1 MAQKH
6 PFPLNII
13 RGVFPILEK
22 ISPSY
27 ANNMAAKLFL
37 TPVRFGFTEKEKE
50 FLPKLKQYTLSQKGK
65 KIMVYSMGEG
75 PVVIGLH
82 GWAGRGIQFR
92 MFAEALAESGYK
104 FITFDAWGHGQSEG
118 KMSSL
123 FEFSEGLD
131 MILNQE
137 SNVKVV
143 LAHSLGSAAASYYAA
158 EKGTLPA
165 LVTFGAPVVA
175 EDILSSFTDTIN
187 ASKKIHAGI
196 RQKAIERYNTTFD
209 EVAMEN
215 TFKKVSCPVL
225 GLHGLEDKDVP
236 HTHLD
241 VLKSIQPNMDARK
254 YEGIGHRSILKNEKV
269 IEEVMGWINN
279 L

>member
-22 ISPSY
+22 ISPNF
-27 ANNMAAKLFL
+27 ANSLAAKLFL

-75 PVVIGLH
+75 PVVIGVH

-92 MFAEALAESGYK
+92 MIAEALAESGYK

-123 FEFSEGLD
+123 FEFSEGLE
-131 MILNQE
+131 MLLKQE

-175 EDILSSFTDTIN
+175 EDILTAFTDTIN

-196 RQKAIERYNTTFD
+196 RQKAIELYNTTFD

-215 TFKKVSCPVL
+215 TFKKVKCPVL

-241 VLKSIQPNMDARK
+241 VLRSIQPNMEAHK

-269 IEEVMGWINN
+269 IGNVVDWINK

>member
-22 ISPSY
+22 ISPNY

-50 FLPKLKQYTLSQKGK
+50 FLPKMKQYTLLQNHK

-75 PVVIGLH
+75 PVVVGVH

-104 FITFDAWGHGQSEG
+104 FVTFDAWGHGQSEG

-131 MILNQE
+131 MILKQE
-137 SNVKVV
+137 NDM
-143 LAHSLGSAAASYYAA
+143 HSDL
-158 EKGTLPA
+158 
-165 LVTFGAPVVA
+165 
-175 EDILSSFTDTIN
+175 
-187 ASKKIHAGI
+187 
-196 RQKAIERYNTTFD
+196 
-209 EVAMEN
+209 
-215 TFKKVSCPVL
+215 
-225 GLHGLEDKDVP
+225 
-236 HTHLD
+236 
-241 VLKSIQPNMDARK
+241 
-254 YEGIGHRSILKNEKV
+254 NE
-269 IEEVMGWINN
+269 